1 MNKKRRRKME
11 TRIDVQL
18 QQKVFFENLY
28 KNIDNG
34 FIELRT
40 FYKSRPNK
48 SLFLESTNAVDK
60 LQSEL
65 NRLRS
70 ETDVFFGVS
79 SRKTN
84 NNGKK
89 ENCHYLPALYID
101 IDTGQTGHNK
111 QSYFNTKE
119 DALFHLS
126 KLNLKPSAVVD
137 SGHGVHVYWLL
148 DKPLLLDKDSISK
161 AESLMKHLEVLC
173 GGDSV
178 KDVSRILRVP
188 FTTNWKTSEGV
199 MSKIIHS
206 NYDARISLNEM
217 SDLLDKKGLF
227 PVIAALERS
236 NELKNLVFGIDKD
249 GNEDRSAVD
258 QKIISRLVMQG
269 FEDEQIIGSFN
280 LFPTTGKYLESKRKS
295 ENSAEKYLLH
305 SIKKARNYVA
315 PVVTSFEKQEP
326 YLFPNSKYKIIEDGE
341 ECGYYLKNGLEEAEW
356 KILTNFII
364 KLDDQITAKYN
375 GKTET
380 YCPGKVI
387 VSGNLE
393 FPFEN
398 LSASFFASPQKFDE
412 FLHQL
417 CGVKIQLNGSFKH
430 VIDVIKEHNRNID
443 IITALEYGYND
454 ELTEYRTNECIIRAD
469 GVEQKKT
476 PIMYSNEWRKN
487 KIGFSP
493 NPDISL
499 IEVKKSIIEHLLK
512 WDDYKISLLC
522 FSFVMLALIYPFLKN
537 TVEGKPYLL
546 ITGDS
551 GSGKT
556 TVSRFYQS
564 FFGQFQSL
572 FPATSTATSINIA
585 GHAMK
590 DVLFCIDDLKISA
603 LSSDAK
609 RNAFM
614 STIQNYSDGNS
625 RNRANVNLEILD
637 EKEIRGLLMI
647 NGEDI
652 VMTEASTVARGIIL
666 YLNKKEAKNEEVRYL
681 AESSK
686 YFSSFTLNFIQH
698 LLSIKDKIDYNLLVM
713 ENINYIQKVG
723 DAEKLNGENLPRI
736 INNLALV
743 KTAWDISKVFLF
755 EGMEYKAEDY
765 DNYFNLGIREV
776 LVNNFNRAHNFK
788 ADEKFEEILWT
799 LISNKSLL
807 IQSSE
812 DLSDYIQSN
821 RLGYYQQKKDGCVM
835 LGINLRVAYKA
846 VDDFLRNQGGLGIQY
861 ESLKNRLLEN
871 KKIEIPKAGM
881 LTIGNKQMRGAY
893 WIGEIPKDAL
903 GIYQGAEDNELLSIP
918 VVTIEDEIFSED
930 LIIS

>member
-1 MNKKRRRKME
+1 MKTIIEKQVE
-11 TRIDVQL
+11 
-18 QQKVFFENLY
+18 QKAFFENLY
-28 KNIDNG
+28 KNIDSG

-40 FYKSRPNK
+40 FYKSKPNK
-48 SLFLESTNAVDK
+48 PMFLESTNAIDK
-60 LQSEL
+60 LQGEL
-65 NRLRS
+65 NRLRP
-70 ETDVFFGVS
+70 ETDIFFGVS
-79 SRKTN
+79 IRKTN
-84 NNGKK
+84 SNGKK

-161 AESLMKHLEVLC
+161 AETLMKHLEMLC
-173 GGDSV
+173 GGDTV

-188 FTTNWKTSEGV
+188 YTTNWKTNEGV

-206 NYDARISLNEM
+206 NYDARISLDEM

-258 QKIISRLVMQG
+258 QKIISRLVHFG
-269 FEDEQIIGSFN
+269 LEDHQIIGVFN
-280 LFPTTGKYLESKRKS
+280 LFPTTGKYLERKVKD
-295 ENSAEKYLLH
+295 EKGAESYLLL
-305 SIKKARNYVA
+305 SINNARNYIS
-315 PVVTSFEKQEP
+315 PDITTFSKSKRSSLTNP
-326 YLFPNSKYKIIEDGE
+326 KYKIIEEGE
-341 ECGYYLKNGLEEAEW
+341 ECGYYLRNGLDDSEW
-356 KILTNFII
+356 KMLTNFVI
-364 KLDDQITAKYN
+364 KLNDQIKATYN
-375 GKTET
+375 GKSET
-380 YCPGKVI
+380 YCGGKVI
-387 VSGNLE
+387 VGGNLE
-393 FPFEN
+393 FPFER
-398 LSASFFASPQKFDE
+398 LSASLFASQQKFDE

-430 VIDVIKEHNRNID
+430 VIDVIKEHNRAID
-443 IITALEYGYND
+443 IITAVEFGYND
-454 ELTEYRTNECIIRAD
+454 ELTEYRTSDCIIRSEE
-469 GVEQKKT
+469 VEQKKT

-487 KIGFSP
+487 KVGF
-493 NPDISL
+493 ISDSKVEL
-499 IEVKKSIIEHLLK
+499 TEVKKIIIEHLLR
-512 WDDYKISLLC
+512 WDEYKISLLC
-522 FSFVMLALIYPFLKN
+522 FSFVMLALLYPFLKN

-698 LLSIKDKIDYNLLVM
+698 LLNIKDKIDYNSLVM

-903 GIYQGAEDNELLSIP
+903 GIYQGTEDNELPSTP
-918 VVTIEDEIFSED
+918 VVQIEDEIFSED

>member
-1 MNKKRRRKME
+1 MKNIINKDNE
-11 TRIDVQL
+11 IDTQL
-18 QQKVFFENLY
+18 EQKSFFTNLY
-28 KNIDNG
+28 KDIDTG
-34 FIELRT
+34 FLELRT
-40 FYKSRPNK
+40 FHESKPNRPVFLPFNEAVYGIGSKLSTFKSG
-48 SLFLESTNAVDK
+48 
-60 LQSEL
+60 
-65 NRLRS
+65 
-70 ETDVFFGVS
+70 TDIYFGVS
-79 SRKTN
+79 IRKTSE
-84 NNGKK
+84 NGKK
-89 ENCHYLPALYID
+89 ENCLYLPALYID
-101 IDTGQTGHNK
+101 IDVGKTGHNK
-111 QSYFNTKE
+111 PSFFSSKAE
-119 DALFHLS
+119 AISHLTNIN
-126 KLNLKPSAVVD
+126 LNPSVIVD
-137 SGHGVHVYWLL
+137 SGHGLHIYWLL
-148 DKPLLLDKDSISK
+148 NKPLLLDKDSIK
-161 AESLMKHLEVLC
+161 DAERLMKHLELLC

-188 FTTNWKTSEGV
+188 FTTNWKTAEGV
-199 MSKIIHS
+199 SSRIINS
-206 NYDARISLNEM
+206 NYNIRYSLSEIKELIS
-217 SDLLDKKGLF
+217 KKGLD
-227 PVIAALERS
+227 PVIAALEKS
-236 NELKNLVFGIDKD
+236 KDLKELMFGIDKD

-258 QKIISRLVMQG
+258 QKIISRLVHSG
-269 FEDEQIIGSFN
+269 LEDHQITGAFN
-280 LFPTTGKYLESKRKS
+280 LFPTTGKYLNRKM
-295 ENSAEKYLLH
+295 EDEKGADSYLMH
-305 SIKKARNYVA
+305 SINNARNYIS
-315 PVVTSFEKQEP
+315 PEVTTFSKTDR
-326 YLFPNSKYKIIEDGE
+326 FPLLNSKYKIIEDGI
-341 ECGYYLKNGLEEAEW
+341 ECGYYLRNGMDDSEW
-356 KILTNFII
+356 KILTNFVV
-364 KLDDQITAKYN
+364 KLDDQIQATYN
-375 GKTET
+375 GKSET
-380 YCPGKVI
+380 YCGGKVI
-387 VSGNLE
+387 VSGDLE
-393 FPFEN
+393 FPFER
-398 LSASFFASPQKFDE
+398 LSASLFASQQKFDE

-443 IITALEYGYND
+443 IISALEYGYND
-454 ELTEYRTNECIIRAD
+454 ELTEYRTSECIIRAD
-469 GVEQKKT
+469 GVEQKIT

-487 KIGFSP
+487 KVGFIQ
-493 NPDISL
+493 NQDISL

-512 WDDYKISLLC
+512 WDEYKISLLC
-522 FSFVMLALIYPFLKN
+522 FSFVMLALLYPFLKN

-556 TVSRFYQS
+556 TICRFYQS

-572 FPATSTATSINIA
+572 FPATSTATAINIA

-686 YFSSFTLNFIQH
+686 QFSSFTLNIIQY
-698 LLSIKDKIDYNLLVM
+698 LLSIKETVDYNSLVM
-713 ENINYIQKVG
+713 ENINYIQKIG

-736 INNLALV
+736 INNLALL
-743 KTAWDISKVFLF
+743 KTAWDTSKVFLF
-755 EGMEYKAEDY
+755 EGTEYKAEGY
-765 DNYFNLGIREV
+765 DNYFNLGVKEV

-807 IQSSE
+807 IQNSE
-812 DLSDYIQSN
+812 NLSDYTQSN
-821 RLGYYQQKKDGCVM
+821 LLGYYQQKKDGYLT

-903 GIYQGAEDNELLSIP
+903 GIYQRIEDNELPSTP
-918 VVTIEDEIFSED
+918 VVQIEDEIFDED
-930 LIIS
+930 IIIS